1 MAVLRHYTGRTDLF
15 MAILPILGGIVTNR
29 VLLAGVLSWT
39 VAQVL
44 KVIIYAIVNRELD
57 LSRLVGDGGMPSGH
71 SATVSAVATM
81 CGLTCGTASPEF
93 AIAAILAIIT
103 CHDAMHSRQEIG
115 RQASVINTL
124 IKEMAKG
131 NTDEEALLQE
141 LVGHTPSQ
149 VTVGITLGIVIALV
163 FFQLTT

>member
-1 MAVLRHYTGRTDLF
+1 MDFLLELF
-15 MAILPILGGIVTNR
+15 YGIITNK

-44 KVIIYAIVNRELD
+44 KVIIHAIVNKSLD
-57 LSRLVGDGGMPSGH
+57 ITRLVGDGGMPSGH

-103 CHDAMHSRQEIG
+103 CHDAMHSRMEIG
-115 RQASVINTL
+115 KQASVLNTL
-124 IKEMAKG
+124 IKDMAKG
-131 NTDEEALLQE
+131 RPDDEALLQE

-149 VTVGITLGIVIALV
+149 VTVGITLGICIGCL
-163 FFQLTT
+163 FYSLTR